1 MDCISISTF
10 RSLEQQAI
18 RQHRERMV
26 REATYKGMLN
36 TPETTVIENSVDNK
50 LEFNTT
56 NGSKLNLYA

>member
-18 RQHRERMV
+18 RQHKERMV
-26 REATYKGMLN
+26 REATYKGMSN
-36 TPETTVIENSVDNK
+36 SPETVVAENSVDNK

-56 NGSKLNLYA
+56 NGRRLTLYA